1 MAGDDDTV
9 EGVVAVASLEMGT
22 AGPRPVGALVR
33 QDGTRL
39 PFSGWSE
46 FAAVVED
53 WRVGSGPEIH
63 RSGEE
68 E

>member
-1 MAGDDDTV
+1 
-9 EGVVAVASLEMGT
+9 MGT